1 MLTDLVNQYSSSRIE
16 LRLYATPATPTY
28 GEGRAQSLKRERS
41 KVSKQAHVQSS
52 VSRGFN

>member
-28 GEGRAQSLKRERS
+28 GGGARAKLKARAV
-41 KVSKQAHVQSS
+41 KGLKASS
-52 VSRGFN
+52 RAI